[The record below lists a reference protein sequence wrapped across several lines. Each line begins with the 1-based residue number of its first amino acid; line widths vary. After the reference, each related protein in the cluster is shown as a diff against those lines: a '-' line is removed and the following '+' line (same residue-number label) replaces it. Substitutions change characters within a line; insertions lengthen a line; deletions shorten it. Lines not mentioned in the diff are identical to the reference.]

1 MKHIKKTFTLLLS
14 LAALTACGTNEV
26 KEEVVEEQPLR
37 TVDLIENIRT
47 NDDQKVLATK
57 ENGINNNEVI
67 EENEKVGDTDSNKNQ
82 AAEKTE
88 TVTLIAGGDLMANMG
103 QTEYA
108 YNKGGGNYDYS
119 ESFMYVSDFIKDADI
134 AIANYET
141 TTNPNVPYAGHPRF
155 NAPGEYL
162 EAISKAGF
170 DIVTTA
176 NNHSLDTDLEGVD
189 TTIAAI
195 EDAGLDHVGTRAEGD
210 ESRFII
216 KKVNDINI
224 AFLSYTYGC
233 NGIEDLFQVR
243 EEVDQVNYLHEEE
256 IKKDIED
263 AKEEGADFVVVY
275 PHWGIELRSDAD
287 TSQIELGRKMID
299 WGADLVIGNHPHVVE
314 PYEEYESEDGR
325 KGFIAYA
332 CGNFI
337 SIQNLETVNDI
348 RTEQSVAYKFEL
360 SKDFANGKTSIDK
373 FEAYP
378 LWVGMTYNDYGRS
391 VRTYVA
397 EDFLDGGKYYDEAN
411 ENQKDRIQKAY
422 DATTATITSEVNY

>member
-1 MKHIKKTFTLLLS
+1 MKKIKRTFTLLLS
-14 LAALTACGTNEV
+14 LAALTACGANEV
-26 KEEVVEEQPLR
+26 KEEVAKEPLR

-47 NDDQKVLATK
+47 NGDQKVTVSE
-57 ENGINNNEVI
+57 ENDIDNNEII
-67 EENEKVGDTDSNKNQ
+67 EENEKTEDTENKDQ
-82 AAEKTE
+82 PEERTE

-108 YNKGGGNYDYS
+108 YNKGGGDYDYS
-119 ESFMYVSDFIKDADI
+119 DSFMYVSDFIKDADI

-162 EAISKAGF
+162 EAISEAGF
-170 DIVTTA
+170 DVVTTA
-176 NNHSLDTDLEGVD
+176 NNHSLDTDLEGID

-210 ESRFII
+210 DSRFII

-243 EEVDQVNYLHEEE
+243 EEVDQVNYLNEDE

-263 AKEEGADFVVVY
+263 AKKEGADFVVVY
-275 PHWGIELRSDAD
+275 PHWGIELRSEAD
-287 TSQIELGRKMID
+287 PSQVELGHKMID

-360 SKDFANGKTSIDK
+360 SKDFADGSTSIDK

-391 VRTYVA
+391 VRTYIA
-397 EDFLDGGKYYDEAN
+397 EDFLEGGKYYDEVDQ
-411 ENQKDRIQKAY
+411 NQRDRIQKAY
-422 DATTATITSEVNY
+422 DATTATITSEVDN